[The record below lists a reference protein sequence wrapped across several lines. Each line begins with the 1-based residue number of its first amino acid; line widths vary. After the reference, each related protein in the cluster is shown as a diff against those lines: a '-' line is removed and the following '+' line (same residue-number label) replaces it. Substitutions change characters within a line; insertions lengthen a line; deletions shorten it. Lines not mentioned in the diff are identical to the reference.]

1 MTYNK
6 QDKTLAEKATET
18 VKGAM
23 HKVGE
28 ILHMTP
34 KIEKFKEQFH
44 TAKKN
49 YDNYNY
55 EKEYSKA
62 AQSNTIKGLEER
74 IEIRKAYESLI
85 EDHTEAIANLTKELY
100 HELEKYEKEF
110 MKLQEKHDVT
120 DDTVQRKELLKK
132 QEDVHH
138 HIKNIKK
145 DLLELSD
152 AVIEQEKKTK
162 DYLKYVIDY
171 KDHKDQKDHKK
182 ISSSST

>member
-34 KIEKFKEQFH
+34 KIEKFREQFY

-49 YDNYNY
+49 YDNYDY
-55 EKEYSKA
+55 EKEYTRA
-62 AQSNTIKGLEER
+62 AQSNSIKGLEKR

-85 EDHTEAIANLTKELY
+85 EDHGEAIANLTKELY

-110 MKLQEKHDVT
+110 
-120 DDTVQRKELLKK
+120 
-132 QEDVHH
+132 
-138 HIKNIKK
+138 IG
-145 DLLELSD
+145 S
-152 AVIEQEKKTK
+152 
-162 DYLKYVIDY
+162 YLKRVG
-171 KDHKDQKDHKK
+171 KSRLTRLKLNCRVRKK
-182 ISSSST
+182 VMVVVSAFGKNV